1 VAVNLFISY
10 WVLSSTTDGSS
21 QVIPPFFLSGD
32 RRSEAAATVKRV
44 RVEETI
50 KGRVGEAME
59 SRRRRAGRSDEATMK

>member
-50 KGRVGEAME
+50 KGRVGEAKTWHDAGEPDGVM
-59 SRRRRAGRSDEATMK
+59 RR